1 MQYILAFCINKEGRV
16 QIIIFCLMMLSF
28 IGGGIAIREFK
39 MYDLIAGYNTLPPDE
54 KIKYDIS
61 SVANKVGLMLYFFAI
76 LTAIFGAILFF
87 ANFSKQ
93 MQGFITLSYVVIIF
107 IIINI
112 LTININKDHLHK
124 TMPVLIFSNVIVII
138 AIVIVIYVLIR

>member
-1 MQYILAFCINKEGRV
+1 MQIV
-16 QIIIFCLMMLSF
+16 IFCLMMLSF

-39 MYDLIAGYNTLPPDE
+39 MYDLIAGYNTLSPDE

-93 MQGFITLSYVVIIF
+93 MQGFITLS
-107 IIINI
+107 
-112 LTININKDHLHK
+112 
-124 TMPVLIFSNVIVII
+124 
-138 AIVIVIYVLIR
+138 